1 LFVTSYWAFAYYW
14 LAPATGNEQLTTAMQ
29 PTTPAPRF
37 AFGPRNYRLM
47 WVGLAVLAAG
57 FITMMFGDKE
67 NYGEDFV
74 GITLGPLLLIAGFLI
89 EFAAIMVRDKS
100 MVSAPTPAA
109 TAVTNTAATAT
120 PAPAP
125 ATAAPAYKRL

>member
-1 LFVTSYWAFAYYW
+1 
-14 LAPATGNEQLTTAMQ
+14 MQ
-29 PTTPAPRF
+29 PTAQPSFRF

-47 WVGLAVLAAG
+47 WIGLALLAAG

-74 GITLGPLLLIAGFLI
+74 GITLGPLLLVAGFCV

-100 MVSAPTPAA
+100 LVPPTNAT
-109 TAVTNTAATAT
+109 TAVAGDPVENTAPV
-120 PAPAP
+120 PAPA
-125 ATAAPAYKRL
+125 AAPAYKRL

>member
-1 LFVTSYWAFAYYW
+1 
-14 LAPATGNEQLTTAMQ
+14 MQ
-29 PTTPAPRF
+29 PTPSAPRF
-37 AFGPRNYRLM
+37 AFGPRNFRLM
-47 WVGLAVLAAG
+47 WIGLAVLAIG

-74 GITLGPLLLIAGFLI
+74 GITLGPLLLVIGFGI

-100 MVSAPTPAA
+100 LAVVTPVAAAVAPTTGSTPPVAPVAA
-109 TAVTNTAATAT
+109 

-125 ATAAPAYKRL
+125 TPTYKRP

>member
-1 LFVTSYWAFAYYW
+1 MNPS
-14 LAPATGNEQLTTAMQ
+14 
-29 PTTPAPRF
+29 PAPRF

-47 WVGLAVLAAG
+47 WIGLAVLAAG

-100 MVSAPTPAA
+100 LAQTIDAPADTAITTVVAGAPTPVAP
-109 TAVTNTAATAT
+109 TAT
-120 PAPAP
+120 PA
-125 ATAAPAYKRL
+125 YKRPY

>member
-1 LFVTSYWAFAYYW
+1 
-14 LAPATGNEQLTTAMQ
+14 MQ
-29 PTTPAPRF
+29 PSSPAFRF

-47 WVGLAVLAAG
+47 WAGLALLAAG

-74 GITLGPLLLIAGFLI
+74 GITLGPLLLVAGFCV

-100 MVSAPTPAA
+100 LV
-109 TAVTNTAATAT
+109 
-120 PAPAP
+120 AP
-125 ATAAPAYKRL
+125 ATPVAPLGTPVQNATPVPAPVAAPAYKRL

>member
-1 LFVTSYWAFAYYW
+1 MNLTS
-14 LAPATGNEQLTTAMQ
+14 
-29 PTTPAPRF
+29 PAPRF
-37 AFGPRNYRLM
+37 AFGPRNFRLM
-47 WVGLAVLAAG
+47 WIGLAVLAIG

-74 GITLGPLLLIAGFLI
+74 GITLGPLLLVIGFGI

-100 MVSAPTPAA
+100 LPVATPLATAAAPTSSP
-109 TAVTNTAATAT
+109 TAPPVTPVVA

-125 ATAAPAYKRL
+125 TPTYKRP